1 MYLKPCSPTL
11 RRVRERYFGSLSR
24 GAVAERVAGLALGRR
39 IDVQVDDADAA
50 FFQHID
56 AARDRGSD
64 VGRLGHRPDADGAL
78 RLGELGDVGHRILQP
93 QADPAVLDLAA
104 AGERPAL
111 LV

>member
-1 MYLKPCSPTL
+1 MYLKPYSPAL

-24 GAVAERVAGLALGRR
+24 GAVAERVARLALRRR

-50 FFQHID
+50 FFQHLD
-56 AARDRGSD
+56 PARDRRRNG
-64 VGRLGHRPDADGAL
+64 GRLGPRSDADGAL

-104 AGERPAL
+104 AG
-111 LV
+111 